1 LESFI
6 SSQQRESSTSSQ
18 LTAFSILTKYVF
30 HRRGAI
36 RQSVR
41 RFGIALLRG
50 LQILNARSTRE
61 LHSRRLLTTTSSSKD
76 DLTPSA
82 ECHLEGPAPRSAD
95 TMTSLDDSHSAC
107 EGSLIAQRAKQAK
120 YDDLCTE
127 DASTQEASPLAI
139 LPSNYPL
146 SARVTL
152 AADAHTCTPP
162 DQSFQG
168 KAQLDTTAAN
178 SDPNGITIIDPFI
191 TELLFQSP
199 AYSLNRTKNAQRNLE
214 LTLPYRTSS
223 ANDAESSDDGEASNE
238 YSCTAQTKTPDG
250 RVSIIVISTDTGAPT
265 NFIFRSALDRI
276 GDFEEVPIPQRKLK
290 EYTNPL
296 DKNRKVVPQY
306 FVRLPLYNRKLDL
319 SERVRLKVFELS
331 DGTNGFD
338 IILGRT
344 FLRDHGGHRFLAKV
358 EEASLA
364 EPRLASI
371 GDNSFGALFES
382 KKTNS
387 MHYRTSKQKIDFAD
401 RLGVEQ
407 RLLDAQEN
415 SRFHEQNKATASN
428 LYASSG
434 LGSQSSSGG
443 PWAGTT
449 GLSQDPTA
457 RTAGT
462 ATWHP
467 SPQPPNGLPFYQGT
481 GAGQQRP
488 DTWNPSAQQP
498 NGSPFYHPTRA
509 GQQRLDNWQPN
520 GAPFYQGTAHQRP
533 DHNAPLRD
541 LQGDYASRRS
551 NTNDS
556 EATNFSGNTIF
567 SSITRRTTASTI
579 STCSSIPTTPT
590 VAGKAAERA
599 ADYSVLESCA
609 SGDVP
614 KQNNE

>member
-1 LESFI
+1 
-6 SSQQRESSTSSQ
+6 
-18 LTAFSILTKYVF
+18 
-30 HRRGAI
+30 
-36 RQSVR
+36 
-41 RFGIALLRG
+41 
-50 LQILNARSTRE
+50 
-61 LHSRRLLTTTSSSKD
+61 
-76 DLTPSA
+76 
-82 ECHLEGPAPRSAD
+82 
-95 TMTSLDDSHSAC
+95 MTSLDDSHSAC

-178 SDPNGITIIDPFI
+178 SDPNAITIINPFI
-191 TELLFQSP
+191 TEQLFQSP
-199 AYSLNRTKNAQRNLE
+199 AYTSNKRNIAQTNLE

-223 ANDAESSDDGEASNE
+223 ANDAESSDDSEASNE
-238 YSCTAQTKTPDG
+238 YSCTAQTKTREG
-250 RVSIIVISTDTGAPT
+250 RVSIMEISADTGAPT
-265 NFIFRSALDRI
+265 DFIFRSALDRT
-276 GDFEEVPIPQRKLK
+276 GDFKEFPIPQRKLK

-296 DKNRKVVPQY
+296 DKNRKEVPQY
-306 FVRLPLYNRKLDL
+306 YVLLPLYNSKLGL
-319 SERVRLKVFELS
+319 NEEVRLKVFELS

-338 IILGRT
+338 IILGRR
-344 FLRDHGGHRFLAKV
+344 FIRLHGGHTFLKKV
-358 EEASLA
+358 EEASS
-364 EPRLASI
+364 ASI
-371 GDNSFGALFES
+371 GDNSFGALFGS
-382 KKTNS
+382 KRTKG
-387 MHYRTSKQKIDFAD
+387 MHYRTSKQKIDCAD

-407 RLLDAQEN
+407 KLLDAQEKN
-415 SRFHEQNKATASN
+415 RFHEQNKATASN

-434 LGSQSSSGG
+434 LGSQSSAGG
-443 PWAGTT
+443 TWPGTT

-467 SPQPPNGLPFYQGT
+467 SAQPPNGLPFYKGT

-498 NGSPFYHPTRA
+498 NDPPFYHPTRA
-509 GQQRLDNWQPN
+509 GQQRLETWQPK
-520 GAPFYQGTAHQRP
+520 GSPFYQGTHTAQQRP

-579 STCSSIPTTPT
+579 STCSSIPTTPM
-590 VAGKAAERA
+590 VEGKAAERA
-599 ADYSVLESCA
+599 ADYSVPESCA

>member
-1 LESFI
+1 MQILKRGA
-6 SSQQRESSTSSQ
+6 RESST
-18 LTAFSILTKYVF
+18 
-30 HRRGAI
+30 
-36 RQSVR
+36 
-41 RFGIALLRG
+41 
-50 LQILNARSTRE
+50 
-61 LHSRRLLTTTSSSKD
+61 SRRLLTTTSSSKD

-95 TMTSLDDSHSAC
+95 TMTSLGDSHSAC

-120 YDDLCTE
+120 YDNLCPQDT
-127 DASTQEASPLAI
+127 STQEASPSAI
-139 LPSNYPL
+139 SPSDYPL
-146 SARVTL
+146 SASATL
-152 AADAHTCTPP
+152 MADAHTCTPP

-191 TELLFQSP
+191 IEQLFQSP
-199 AYSLNRTKNAQRNLE
+199 AYTSNRRNIAQRNLE

-223 ANDAESSDDGEASNE
+223 ANDAESSDDSEASNE

-250 RVSIIVISTDTGAPT
+250 RVSNIEISTDTGAPT
-265 NFIFRSALDRI
+265 SFIFRSALDRI
-276 GDFEEVPIPQRKLK
+276 GDFEEFPIPQRKLK

-296 DKNRKVVPQY
+296 DKNRKEVPQY
-306 FVRLPLYNRKLDL
+306 FVFLPLYNRKLGL
-319 SERVRLKVFELS
+319 SEMVRLKVFELS

-338 IILGRT
+338 VILGRT
-344 FLRDHGGHRFLAKV
+344 FLRSHGGHRFLEKV

-364 EPRLASI
+364 EPRLTSI
-371 GDNSFGALFES
+371 GDNSFGALFGS
-382 KKTNS
+382 KRTKG

-407 RLLDAQEN
+407 RLLDAQEKD
-415 SRFHEQNKATASN
+415 RFHEQNKATASN

-434 LGSQSSSGG
+434 LGSQSSAGG
-443 PWAGTT
+443 TWAGTT

-467 SPQPPNGLPFYQGT
+467 SAQPPNGLPFYQGT

-509 GQQRLDNWQPN
+509 GQQRLDTWQPN

-567 SSITRRTTASTI
+567 SSITRRTTVSTI
-579 STCSSIPTTPT
+579 STCSSIPTTPM
-590 VAGKAAERA
+590 VEGKAAEHA
-599 ADYSVLESCA
+599 ADYSVPESCA

-614 KQNNE
+614 EQNNE